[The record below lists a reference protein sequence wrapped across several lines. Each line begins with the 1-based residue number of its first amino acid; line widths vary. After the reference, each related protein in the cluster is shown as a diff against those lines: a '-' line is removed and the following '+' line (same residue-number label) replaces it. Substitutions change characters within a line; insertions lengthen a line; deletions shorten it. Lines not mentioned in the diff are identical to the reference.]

1 MGSNSNN
8 SQNHRTEKHINGFI
22 RIYITLADG
31 LEFPMLVDKYSS
43 MEYVA
48 KQIEA
53 ELWSLK
59 TPRKPL
65 DAPEDWNPVLEQL
78 TSVYQLYDISQSVY
92 PFDALV
98 LDCLKFDDQVT
109 PLTSLEGT
117 FNQLDTYPDEDN
129 LFTLSNSAFSI
140 NTNKDEESE
149 FPSSTIGDR
158 LNSILTN
165 TCSLQFFMQ
174 FSLAEYTIENSLFWI
189 EIELFRS
196 LGSKEDLYLLN
207 RHICRTFIEH
217 DAPLALN
224 IDDETRICALLQDD
238 EVQTT
243 KYDAIQNFIFLLIK
257 GHAYTRFQNS
267 SLFQKLMEFR
277 NTGFFS

>member
-22 RIYITLADG
+22 RIYITLTDG

-48 KQIEA
+48 KQVEA
-53 ELWSLK
+53 ELWSLR

-65 DAPEDWNPVLEQL
+65 DAPEDWKPVLEQL
-78 TSVYQLYDISQSVY
+78 TSVYQLYDISQSAY
-92 PFDALV
+92 PFDALA

-174 FSLAEYTIENSLFWI
+174 FSFAEYTIENSLFWI

-196 LGSKEDLYLLN
+196 LRSKEDLYMFN

-224 IDDETRICALLQDD
+224 IDDETRISALLQDD
-238 EVQTT
+238 EVQNT
-243 KYDAIQNFIFLLIK
+243 KYDAIQNYIFLLIK

-277 NTGFFS
+277 NTGFFC

>member
-140 NTNKDEESE
+140 NSNKDEESE